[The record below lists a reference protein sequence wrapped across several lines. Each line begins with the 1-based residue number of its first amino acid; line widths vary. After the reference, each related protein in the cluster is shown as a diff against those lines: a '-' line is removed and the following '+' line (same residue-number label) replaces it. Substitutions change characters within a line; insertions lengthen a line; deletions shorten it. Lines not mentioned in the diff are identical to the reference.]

1 MRMNELSP
9 DSALAK
15 EMALGAGRLLLDV
28 RNDFGPVEPED
39 KERRKELKDAGDA
52 AAQAYLAAELERERP
67 ADAVLSEEAKDSHE
81 RDAADRVWIID
92 PLDGT
97 SEFSQ
102 GRSDWAVQVAL
113 WERGAPGSGF
123 TAAAFS
129 LPAQEA
135 VYVTGSPVAVEVE
148 PLAQRPLRVVVS
160 RSRPPEQFVART
172 DQIAAR
178 LAADGVTEH
187 GVEFVYVG
195 SAGAKVGEILAGR
208 VDAYVNEG
216 GFWEWDAAAPLAV
229 AVDHGMIGGH
239 LDGRTIEFNKRP
251 PWVDDI
257 VISRPEV
264 VAYLSPDVD

>member
-1 MRMNELSP
+1 MNP
-9 DSALAK
+9 TADAAFAK
-15 EMALGAGRLLLDV
+15 ELALSAGRLLLDL
-28 RNDFGPVEPED
+28 RADFGPVDPAD
-39 KERRKELKDAGDA
+39 KARRSELKDTADA
-52 AAQAYLAAELERERP
+52 ASQAFLAEQFRRERP
-67 ADAVLSEEAKDSHE
+67 HDAVLSEEAKDSHD
-81 RDAADRVWIID
+81 RDGADRVWIID

-97 SEFSQ
+97 SEYSQ
-102 GRSDWAVQVAL
+102 GRGDWAVQISV
-113 WERGAPGSGF
+113 WERSAAGSGF
-123 TAAAFS
+123 TAGAFS
-129 LPAQEA
+129 LPSQEV
-135 VYVTGSPVAVEVE
+135 VYTTGDPGIADVQ

-172 DQIAAR
+172 DEIAAR

-229 AVDHGMIGGH
+229 ALDHGMIGSH

-257 VISRPEV
+257 VIARPEV
-264 VAYLSPDVD
+264 IGYVRPDVD

>member
-1 MRMNELSP
+1 MTQLT
-9 DSALAK
+9 DDAALAK
-15 EMALGAGRLLLDV
+15 ELSLAAGRLLLDV
-28 RNDFGPVEPED
+28 RADFGPVEAGD
-39 KERRKELKDAGDA
+39 KARRKELKDAGDA
-52 AAQAYLAAELERERP
+52 ASQAFLAEQLGRERP
-67 ADAVLSEEAKDSHE
+67 GDAVLSEEAKDSDE
-81 RDAADRVWIID
+81 RDGADRVWIID

-102 GRSDWAVQVAL
+102 GRSDWAVQISL

-129 LPAQEA
+129 LPSQEA
-135 VYVTGSPVAVEVE
+135 VYVTGAPVAAHVE

-160 RSRPPEQFVART
+160 RSRPPQAFVART
-172 DQIAAR
+172 DEIAAR

-229 AVDHGMIGGH
+229 AVDHGMVGSH

-257 VISRPEV
+257 VIARPEV
-264 VAYLSPDVD
+264 VRYVRA

>member
-1 MRMNELSP
+1 MTELTA
-9 DSALAK
+9 DAALAK
-15 EMALGAGRLLLDV
+15 ELSLAAGRLLLDL
-28 RNDFGPVEPED
+28 RADFGPVDPTD
-39 KERRKELKDAGDA
+39 KARRKELKDAGDA
-52 AAQAYLAAELERERP
+52 ASQAFLAAELGRERP
-67 ADAVLSEEAKDSHE
+67 GDAVLSEEAKDSHE
-81 RDAADRVWIID
+81 RDSADRVWIID

-97 SEFSQ
+97 SEYSQ
-102 GRSDWAVQVAL
+102 GRSDWAVQISL

-135 VYVTGSPVAVEVE
+135 VYVTGAPVDAA
-148 PLAQRPLRVVVS
+148 PQRLAERPLRIVVS
-160 RSRPPEQFVART
+160 RSRPPENFVART
-172 DQIAAR
+172 EEIAAR
-178 LAADGVTEH
+178 LAADGLTTH

-208 VDAYVNEG
+208 VDGYVNEG

-229 AVDHGMIGGH
+229 AIDHGMVGTH

-257 VISRPEV
+257 VIARPEV
-264 VAYLSPDVD
+264 IDYVRL

>member
-1 MRMNELSP
+1 MTNLS
-9 DSALAK
+9 DDAALAK
-15 EMALGAGRLLLDV
+15 ELALTAGRLLLDV
-28 RNDFGPVEPED
+28 RADFGPVDPAE
-39 KERRKELKDAGDA
+39 KGRRKELKDAGDA
-52 AAQAYLAAELERERP
+52 VSQAFLAEQLTRQRP
-67 ADAVLSEEAKDSHE
+67 GDAVLSEEAKDSHE
-81 RDAADRVWIID
+81 RDTADRVWIID

-102 GRSDWAVQVAL
+102 GRSDWAVQISL

-135 VYVTGSPVAVEVE
+135 VYVTGAPPLAASE
-148 PLAQRPLRVVVS
+148 PLSGRPLRVVVS
-160 RSRPPEQFVART
+160 RSRPPEHFVSRT
-172 DQIAAR
+172 DEIAAR
-178 LAADGVTEH
+178 LAGDGVTEH

-229 AVDHGMIGGH
+229 AVDHGMVATH

-251 PWVDDI
+251 PWVADI
-257 VISRPEV
+257 VVARPEI
-264 VAYLSPDVD
+264 VDYVRLG

>member
-1 MRMNELSP
+1 MTDNS
-9 DSALAK
+9 DLAK
-15 EMALGAGRLLLDV
+15 ELALAAGRLLVDL
-28 RNDFGPVEPED
+28 RADFGPVDPAD
-39 KERRKELKDAGDA
+39 KARRKELKDAGDA
-52 AAQAYLAAELERERP
+52 ASQGFLAEQLTRQRP
-67 ADAVLSEEAKDSHE
+67 GDAVLSEEAKDSYE
-81 RDAADRVWIID
+81 RDSADRVWIID

-102 GRSDWAVQVAL
+102 GRSDWAVQISL

-135 VYVTGSPVAVEVE
+135 VYVTGTPPATAFE
-148 PLAQRPLRVVVS
+148 PLQDRPLRVVVS
-160 RSRPPEQFVART
+160 RSRPPEQFVSRT
-172 DQIAAR
+172 DEIAAR
-178 LAADGVTEH
+178 LAADGVTGH

-229 AVDHGMIGGH
+229 AVDHGMVGTH
-239 LDGRTIEFNKRP
+239 LDGRTIAFNKRP

-257 VISRPEV
+257 VIARPEIIEYV
-264 VAYLSPDVD
+264 RLG

>member
-1 MRMNELSP
+1 MTLS
-9 DSALAK
+9 DDAALAK
-15 EMALGAGRLLLDV
+15 ELSLAAGRLLLDV
-28 RNDFGPVEPED
+28 RADFGPVDPQD
-39 KERRKELKDAGDA
+39 KVRRKELKDAGDA
-52 AAQAYLAAELERERP
+52 ASQAFLAEQLLRARP
-67 ADAVLSEEAKDSHE
+67 EDAVLSEEAKDSHE
-81 RDAADRVWIID
+81 RDGANRVWIID

-102 GRSDWAVQVAL
+102 GRSDGAVQISL

-135 VYVTGSPVAVEVE
+135 VYVTGAPVVAHVE

-160 RSRPPEQFVART
+160 RSRPPENFVARM
-172 DQIAAR
+172 DEIAAR
-178 LAADGVTEH
+178 LAADGVTDH

-229 AVDHGMIGGH
+229 AVDHGMLGCH
-239 LDGRTIEFNKRP
+239 LDGRTITFNKRP

-257 VISRPEV
+257 VIARPEV
-264 VAYLSPDVD
+264 FDYVRS

>member
-1 MRMNELSP
+1 MHTS
-9 DSALAK
+9 DADFAK
-15 EMALGAGRLLLDV
+15 ELALSAGRLLLDV
-28 RNDFGPVEPED
+28 RADFGPVDPGD
-39 KERRKELKDAGDA
+39 KQRRAELKDAGDA
-52 AAQAYLAAELERERP
+52 ASQAFLAEQFSLHRP
-67 ADAVLSEEAKDSHE
+67 DDAVLSEEAKDSHE
-81 RDAADRVWIID
+81 RDQSDRVWIID

-102 GRSDWAVQVAL
+102 GRSDWAVQISL
-113 WERGAPGSGF
+113 WERSAPGSGF

-129 LPAQEA
+129 LPAQEV
-135 VYVTGSPVAVEVE
+135 VYVTGSPVPATGE
-148 PLAQRPLRVVVS
+148 PLSGRPLRVVVS
-160 RSRPPEQFVART
+160 RSRPPENFVART
-172 DQIAAR
+172 DEIAAR

-195 SAGAKVGEILAGR
+195 SAGAKVGELLAGR

-229 AVDHGMIGGH
+229 AVDHGMIGTH

-257 VISRPEV
+257 VIARPEV
-264 VAYLSPDVD
+264 IAYVRPDVD

>member
-1 MRMNELSP
+1 MHT
-9 DSALAK
+9 DSQLAK
-15 EMALGAGRLLLDV
+15 ELTLAAGRLLLDL
-28 RNDFGPVEPED
+28 RADFGPVDPQD
-39 KERRKELKDAGDA
+39 KDRRKELKDAGDA
-52 AAQAYLAAELERERP
+52 ASQEFLAEQLRAHRP
-67 ADAVLSEEAKDSHE
+67 ADAVLSEEAKDSAE
-81 RDAADRVWIID
+81 RDTADRVWIID

-113 WERGAPGSGF
+113 WERRAPGSGF

-129 LPAQEA
+129 LPAQEV
-135 VYVTGSPVAVEVE
+135 VYVTGSPVPVAIE
-148 PLAQRPLRVVVS
+148 PLSERPLRVVVS
-160 RSRPPEQFVART
+160 RSRPPENFVARM
-172 DQIAAR
+172 DEISGR

-187 GVEFVYVG
+187 GVQFVYVG

-229 AVDHGMIGGH
+229 AVDHGLIGTH

-257 VISRPEV
+257 VIARPEV
-264 VAYLSPDVD
+264 MAYVAAGVD

>member
-1 MRMNELSP
+1 MTHLT
-9 DSALAK
+9 DDAALAK
-15 EMALGAGRLLLDV
+15 ELALAAGRLLIDV
-28 RNDFGPVEPED
+28 RADFGPVDPGD
-39 KERRKELKDAGDA
+39 KVRRKELKDAGDA
-52 AAQAYLAAELERERP
+52 ASQAFLAAELLRERP
-67 ADAVLSEEAKDSHE
+67 DDAVLSEEAKDSHE
-81 RDAADRVWIID
+81 RDTADRVWIID

-102 GRSDWAVQVAL
+102 GRSDWAVQISV

-135 VYVTGSPVAVEVE
+135 VFVTGGPVSAQIE
-148 PLAQRPLRVVVS
+148 PLADRPLRVVVS
-160 RSRPPEQFVART
+160 RSRPPQHFVSRMDEISA
-172 DQIAAR
+172 Q
-178 LAADGVTEH
+178 LAADGVTGH

-195 SAGAKVGEILAGR
+195 SAGAKVGEILSGR

-229 AVDHGMIGGH
+229 AVDHGMIGTH

-257 VISRPEV
+257 VIARPEV
-264 VAYLSPDVD
+264 VRYVRS

>member
-1 MRMNELSP
+1 MTNLS
-9 DSALAK
+9 DDAALAK
-15 EMALGAGRLLLDV
+15 ELALAAGRLLIDA
-28 RNDFGPVEPED
+28 RNDFGPVEPGD
-39 KERRKELKDAGDA
+39 KVRRKQLKDTGDA
-52 AAQAYLAAELERERP
+52 VAQAFLAEQLGRERP
-67 ADAVLSEEAKDSHE
+67 GEAVLSEEAKDSHE
-81 RDAADRVWIID
+81 RDRADRLWIID

-102 GRSDWAVQVAL
+102 GRSDWAVQIAV
-113 WERGAPGSGF
+113 WDRGAPGSGF

-129 LPAQEA
+129 LPAQEQ
-135 VYVTGSPVAVEVE
+135 VYVTGAPVAAQIV
-148 PLAQRPLRVVVS
+148 PLSERPLRVVVS
-160 RSRPPEQFVART
+160 RSRPPENFVART
-172 DQIAAR
+172 DEIAAR
-178 LAADGVTEH
+178 LAADGVTAH

-229 AVDHGMIGGH
+229 AVDHGMVGTH

-257 VISRPEV
+257 VIARPEV
-264 VAYLSPDVD
+264 IGYVRG

>member
-1 MRMNELSP
+1 MNQSTA
-9 DSALAK
+9 DAALAA
-15 EMALGAGRLLLDV
+15 ELAAAAGRLLLGV
-28 RNDFGPVEPED
+28 RSEFGPVDPAD
-39 KERRKELKDAGDA
+39 TQRRRQLKDAGDA
-52 AAQAYLAAELERERP
+52 AGQEFLARGLASARP
-67 ADAVLSEEAKDSHE
+67 SDAVLSEEAKDSHS
-81 RDAADRVWIID
+81 RDTADRLWIID

-129 LPAQEA
+129 LPAQDV
-135 VYVTGSPVAVEVE
+135 VYATGIAVEPVVE
-148 PLAQRPLRVVVS
+148 PLRNRPLRVVVS
-160 RSRPPEQFVART
+160 RSRPPESFVAQV
-172 DQIAAR
+172 DSIAER
-178 LAADGVTEH
+178 LAADDVTDH

-229 AVDHGMIGGH
+229 AVDHGMVATH
-239 LDGRTIEFNKRP
+239 LDGSTIGFNKRP

-257 VISRPEV
+257 VIARPEV
-264 VAYLSPDVD
+264 IDYVRPLR